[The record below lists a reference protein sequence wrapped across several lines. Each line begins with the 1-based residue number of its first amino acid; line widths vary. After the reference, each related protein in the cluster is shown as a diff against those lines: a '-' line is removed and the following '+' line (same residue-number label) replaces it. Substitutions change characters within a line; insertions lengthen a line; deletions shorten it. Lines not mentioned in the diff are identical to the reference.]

1 MDSEA
6 QIDAIRVSGI
16 DGERVLRD
24 EVAAVRGEWV
34 EWEEMTGLVECQE
47 KGDGEDSAGGTV
59 TGVWEPY
66 ESWGFQS

>member
-47 KGDGEDSAGGTV
+47 KGDGEDSAGGT
-59 TGVWEPY
+59 GVWEPY

>member
-34 EWEEMTGLVECQE
+34 EWEEMTGLVEYQE
-47 KGDGEDSAGGTV
+47 KGDGEDSAGGT
-59 TGVWEPY
+59 GVWEPY
-66 ESWGFQS
+66 ESWDFQS

>member
-24 EVAAVRGEWV
+24 EVATVRGEWV
-34 EWEEMTGLVECQE
+34 EWEEMTGLVEYQE
-47 KGDGEDSAGGTV
+47 NGDGEDSAGGT
-59 TGVWEPY
+59 GAWEPY
-66 ESWGFQS
+66 ESWDFQS